1 MLQSLAVP
9 GWLQARQTLAG
20 SSRSSRERPAGLR
33 YRDGLPCSSE
43 LRLALARAPGL
54 DSK

>member
-9 GWLQARQTLAG
+9 GWLRARQTLAG
-20 SSRSSRERPAGLR
+20 SSREAGLR
-33 YRDGLPCSSE
+33 CRDGLPCASG
-43 LRLALARAPGL
+43 LALARAPGL

>member
-9 GWLQARQTLAG
+9 GWLRARQTLAG
-20 SSRSSRERPAGLR
+20 SSRSSREAGLR
-33 YRDGLPCSSE
+33 CRDGLPCASG
-43 LRLALARAPGL
+43 LALARAPGL